1 MPFRLLLGILLCAAG
16 VLAQP
21 VSFTATAAFDAPA
34 AVGSG
39 ANTVTASFVSVG
51 RQTINPTA
59 TGFDFAR
66 LIQLRLDVAGDLNA
80 VQFPE
85 TFVRPFTLAIQPENS
100 PRGATLRGTLRLGF
114 SFPRRFLAVELDP
127 GSASAD
133 GVTYSWF
140 GTSRELLD
148 FSLPSPPVAL
158 FDLQGRATRATI
170 TFQPPSLRITANAGE
185 FAIQSVSVT
194 TLPGAQLSAT
204 APNGFVSPL
213 IESVNSIRIQVLHNL
228 QEAATSSVLVPVTGS
243 GLPVVFL
250 PVELSLQPG
259 NRILSVNPRE
269 LRFVYTRGQ
278 PQPPNQQSTV
288 VSSDPVIVQP
298 NSWDTTWLTP
308 TLSQGFVTISPI
320 VANKNTGAHRTH
332 VILQNSS
339 GLRANLYSNFYVN
352 DGPGAL
358 ALVSQPSNG
367 GVVLSNAGVNPA
379 NGTRV
384 DLSAVASP
392 GFVFGRWSGAVNT
405 TANPINIV
413 VNGPTA
419 VSALFLPATGSCT
432 YTLRPPSVRISRDGG
447 YGKVD
452 VQSQPGCGWTVSDLP
467 PWMQLTT
474 AGSGNGSGSF
484 TFTVQSNSAGLSAA
498 QRDAFVRVGDR
509 ILMVEQAAS
518 LCSPFSASIPG
529 IQLSNG
535 GNPSVLV
542 TSPDGCPYAP
552 TPTQLWINVPA
563 ADGPQLM
570 GQQFRVTVQ
579 PNLTGQP
586 RTGAVELAGYR
597 VPLLQRAA
605 IPSSPYADIVTDNPF
620 ADHVTILKTN
630 NSVVTCAP
638 DLYCPNAPVLRSD
651 MAEMLVRALAG
662 DSFSFGLIPLFLDV
676 PSTHPQFRWIQKLAE
691 LGITNGCA
699 AQRFCPGETMT
710 RGQMAAF
717 LVRAKT
723 GIPAGVVPSGSA
735 INPFVDVAETN
746 LFAAHIRQLRVLGIT
761 TGCYDNAFCP
771 DDAVTRGQLAAFL
784 VRAFFTP

>member
-34 AVGSG
+34 VVGSG
-39 ANTVTASFVSVG
+39 ANTVSASFISAG
-51 RQTINPTA
+51 RQTINPTT
-59 TGFDFAR
+59 TGFDFVR

-85 TFVRPFTLAIQPENS
+85 TFLRPFTLAIQPENS
-100 PRGATLRGTLRLGF
+100 QRGATLRGTLRLGF
-114 SFPRRFLAVELDP
+114 SFPRRFLAVDLDP
-127 GSASAD
+127 GSASAA

-140 GTSRELLD
+140 GTSREVLD
-148 FSLPSPPVAL
+148 FSLPSPPVTL

-170 TFQPPSLRITANAGE
+170 AFQPPSLRITANAGE
-185 FAIQSVSVT
+185 FAIQSVTVT
-194 TLPGAQLSAT
+194 TLPGAQLTAT
-204 APNGFVSPL
+204 APNSFVSPL
-213 IESVNSIRIQVLHNL
+213 IESASSIRIQVLHSL
-228 QEAATSSVLVPVTGS
+228 QEAATSSVLVPVTGP

-250 PVELSLQPG
+250 PVELNLQPG
-259 NRILSVNPRE
+259 SRILSVNPRE

-308 TLSQGFVTISPI
+308 TLSQGSAAISPI
-320 VANKNTGAHRTH
+320 VTNKNTGAHRTH

-339 GLRANLYSNFYVN
+339 GLRTNLYSNFYVN

-358 ALVSQPSNG
+358 TLVSQPSNG
-367 GVVLSNAGVNPA
+367 GVVLSNAGANPA

-405 TANPINIV
+405 TANPTSVV
-413 VNGPTA
+413 VNGPTS
-419 VSALFLPATGSCT
+419 VSALFLPAAGNCT
-432 YTLRPPSVRISRDGG
+432 YTLRPPSVKMSREGG

-452 VQSQPGCGWTVSDLP
+452 VRTQPGCGWTVSDLP
-467 PWMQLTT
+467 SWMQLATP
-474 AGSGNGSGSF
+474 GSGNGSGSF
-484 TFTVQSNSAGLSAA
+484 TFTVQSNSAGLSAG
-498 QRDAFVRVGDR
+498 QRDAFVRVGDG

-518 LCSPFSASIPG
+518 LCAPFGVSIPG
-529 IQLSNG
+529 VQPSNG

-542 TSPDGCPYAP
+542 TSPDGCPYTPAP
-552 TPTQLWINVPA
+552 AQTWINVPA
-563 ADGPQLM
+563 ADGSQLM

-579 PNLTGQP
+579 PNTSGQP

-597 VPLLQRAA
+597 VPVLQRAA
-605 IPSSPYADIVTDNPF
+605 IPLAPYSDVSADNVF
-620 ADHVTILKTN
+620 ADHITILKTN
-630 NSVVTCAP
+630 NAVVLCAP
-638 DLYCPNAPVLRSD
+638 GLYCPNAPVVRSD

-662 DSFSFGLIPLFLDV
+662 DSFSFGPVPLFLDV

-699 AQRFCPGETMT
+699 ALRFCPGDTMT

-717 LVRAKT
+717 LVRATT
-723 GIPAGVVPSGSA
+723 GIPAGVVPPGSA
-735 INPFVDVAETN
+735 INPFVDVAESN
-746 LFAAHIRQLRVLGIT
+746 IFAAHIRQLRVQGIT
-761 TGCYDNAFCP
+761 AGCYDNAFCP